1 MVYHKFC
8 HELYWGECIILGKY
22 NIGQMRFAPTII
34 PHIRTGV
41 SHTPLCIHPKL
52 YYYNIT
58 CNVFLVGS
66 LAWLLLQNTK
76 LLTKKISL
84 PYLWARRFDVLTKH
98 FAVWLLLYKGS
109 YTRRCVVV
117 YLYNIAARHQCRH
130 IHCGFIAY
138 TFLLKHYTVGGIY
151 LHGVGSFLAYCYLQV
166 LGSWVWRYAEQLTG
180 RHCYHPTFVGFVTA
194 RS

>member
-1 MVYHKFC
+1 
-8 HELYWGECIILGKY
+8 
-22 NIGQMRFAPTII
+22 MRFAPTII

-41 SHTPLCIHPKL
+41 SHTPLCILPIA
-52 YYYNIT
+52 YIQNYIIT
-58 CNVFLVGS
+58 TLHVMFFWVDS

-84 PYLWARRFDVLTKH
+84 PYLWTRRFDVLTKH

-138 TFLLKHYTVGGIY
+138 TFLLKHYSVGGIY
-151 LHGVGSFLAYCYLQV
+151 LHGVASFLAYCYL
-166 LGSWVWRYAEQLTG
+166 
-180 RHCYHPTFVGFVTA
+180 
-194 RS
+194 